1 MREYETCSKGEAE
14 EYLRYFEKRFGI
26 PRDKLSDFVFLKRG
40 KNIWVFTGDSRT
52 AVSLERVETI
62 GIKALTIGKKFL
74 KPTTAFL
81 QLVGCYAAKNVV
93 YLKDERELSVFMT
106 GGIIRRK
113 LDVEKG
119 YVIVKYKS
127 DVLGCGLYDGERLI
141 SQIPK
146 SRRIDERWLFREG

>member
-1 MREYETCSKGEAE
+1 LREYETCSKGEAE